1 MLLCFAL
8 RLYRLFCVSR
18 CRSQAS
24 RHLSGSSQCSSPRSS
39 SRRCFTSSGTHSLQ
53 RGVSP
58 LFAAV
63 LSPGTPRAELTTC
76 LTTNSERIPLE
87 ALHLRLFFLV
97 LPTFAVSL
105 PPSSSVSAPAPAP
118 LTDLRITAAGIWHN
132 VVLCLMA
139 LAASQQGGALSRRL
153 GSAVGAWEETGEGVL
168 VVDVLS
174 VRFCFLAS
182 LRGGPPTSTHA
193 LTPLRGLD
201 RPRAVLPARAAPPPR
216 RAHHPP
222 RRPRARRAGARGALA
237 AGAVARGAA
246 RGAGAG
252 AGGRLVRADGVVRC
266 GAGGT
271 VRGGAPRGRG
281 DRAVLSPSG
290 GGGPRRPAPS
300 MLHRPLHALPRPTHP
315 PRMPRPARP
324 PPPRAGSRSALRR
337 RRVVRRGARLR
348 ADGRAREGA
357 ADEGGGGG
365 G

>member
-1 MLLCFAL
+1 MRRVVQIPGLTTPLGLVPLLVAAL
-8 RLYRLFCVSR
+8 VV
-18 CRSQAS
+18 SQAF
-24 RHLSGSSQCSSPRSS
+24 HELG
-39 SRRCFTSSGTHSLQ
+39 HAL
-53 RGVSP
+53 
-58 LFAAV
+58 AAAWCVASV
-63 LSPGTPRAELTTC
+63 LSPSTQRAELT
-76 LTTNSERIPLE
+76 NSS
-87 ALHLRLFFLV
+87 LV
-97 LPTFAVSL
+97 RQRAH
-105 PPSSSVSAPAPAP
+105 PPRSAPPAP
-118 LTDLRITAAGIWHN
+118 LLPRPPHIRRLPPPLLVLLGPGPRPAHRPPHRGRRHLAQRRPVPRGARGVAARR
-132 VVLCLMA
+132 
-139 LAASQQGGALSRRL
+139 GAQSPARERCRGVGRDGRGSASRRRAL
-153 GSAVGAWEETGEGVL
+153 GA
-168 VVDVLS
+168 
-174 VRFCFLAS
+174 FCFLAS
-182 LRGGPPTSTHA
+182 LRGAPPTSTHA

-266 GAGGT
+266 GRGGT

-290 GGGPRRPAPS
+290 GGGGPRRPAPS
-300 MLHRPLHALPRPTHP
+300 MLHRPLHAVPRPTHP